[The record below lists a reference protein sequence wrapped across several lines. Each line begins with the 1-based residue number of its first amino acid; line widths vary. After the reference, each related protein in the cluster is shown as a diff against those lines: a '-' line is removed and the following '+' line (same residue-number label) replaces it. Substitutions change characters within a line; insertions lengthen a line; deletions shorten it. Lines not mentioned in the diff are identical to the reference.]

1 MRRHARTTGV
11 LALLLVIGCY
21 SRPVS
26 STPTGASASAVRMP
40 RDAARFEIDAVDDST
55 VRFRRLESRWLRP
68 GMLAVAVDP
77 RNRDALVARLRLVYV
92 DSAKVTALVTGQVS
106 RVTTSHFLLVARPQT
121 RWFQNSHFWLGAV
134 AGAAVGTAATS
145 LSR

>member
-1 MRRHARTTGV
+1 
-11 LALLLVIGCY
+11 
-21 SRPVS
+21 
-26 STPTGASASAVRMP
+26 MP

-68 GMLAVAVDP
+68 GMVAVAVDP

-121 RWFQNSHFWLGAV
+121 RWFRDSHFWLGAL
-134 AGAAVGTAATS
+134 AGAAVGTAARS
-145 LSR
+145 VSR

>member
-1 MRRHARTTGV
+1 MRRHARVTGG
-11 LALLLVIGCY
+11 LALLLVMACH
-21 SRPVS
+21 SRTVS
-26 STPTGASASAVRMP
+26 STPTGASATVVRMP

-68 GMLAVAVDP
+68 GMVAVAVDP

-92 DSAKVTALVTGQVS
+92 DSASVTALVTGQVS
-106 RVTTSHFLLVARPQT
+106 RVTTSHFLLVARPHT
-121 RWFQNSHFWLGAV
+121 RWFRDSHFWLGAV